1 MDFNDDEMFKYFPE
15 VESTSIYDSTPTA
28 MGTPSSTRKSGAD
41 PEAISDLDVLGDE
54 DFIAHVLSRE
64 RIEADVPDDGNLM
77 DGISRYV
84 DEMYSDSV
92 GFDVKEDVDLK
103 KCTDGEVTLRVQL
116 HYETNVEFVEDV
128 ELPGM
133 LTVKGE
139 VQEEY
144 RDKVE
149 E

>member
-1 MDFNDDEMFKYFPE
+1 MDFDDIEMFKCFPE
-15 VESTSIYDSTPTA
+15 VESATISDWTPKK
-28 MGTPSSTRKSGAD
+28 MGTASNTRQSGVD
-41 PEAISDLDVLGDE
+41 LEAISDLDVIGDE

-64 RIEADVPDDGNLM
+64 KIKADVPNDGNLM

-84 DEMYSDSV
+84 DEMYSDSI
-92 GFDVKEDVDLK
+92 GFDVDEDVDLK
-103 KCTDGEVTLRVQL
+103 KYTDGEVSLEVHL
-116 HYETNVEFVEDV
+116 HYETDAEFVEDV